1 MPATP
6 EATTNLF
13 IAAAGNP
20 TPKHNSMPKEVS
32 PTARN
37 NSLPA
42 NKVSPAASAS
52 SATIDDVGCDWHTH
66 LHSVLLWDR
75 LNWTAKLTTA
85 LKLQLQR
92 GVAEI
97 WTHRTGSKNNRKF
110 VIKCKKC
117 SEMVAVQYSPSKLEN
132 ERDDVYERLLQVFDF
147 LKMKRPEIDEVREV

>member
-1 MPATP
+1 M
-6 EATTNLF
+6 
-13 IAAAGNP
+13 
-20 TPKHNSMPKEVS
+20 
-32 PTARN
+32 
-37 NSLPA
+37 
-42 NKVSPAASAS
+42 
-52 SATIDDVGCDWHTH
+52 
-66 LHSVLLWDR
+66 LWDR
-75 LNWTAKLTTA
+75 LNWTAKLTTT

-97 WTHRTGSKNNRKF
+97 WSHRTGSKNNRKF